1 MQHNTIENETEAL
14 RQLVIAARKDAKVEP
29 EAEAC
34 LNRLNTLYKKH
45 PDLFTPEDVR
55 FVNVLRGQLGSR
67 LESALPGGPYARIA
81 KPKGVKLDHCWR
93 ARLRSTSGS
102 PRRVQPARRRPS
114 SRWSARSVRRVAASR
129 REMCW
134 SNSSQAINDESHG
147 RTRIRKN
154 SNL

>member
-34 LNRLNTLYKKH
+34 INRLNTLYKKH

-67 LESALPGGPYARIA
+67 LEAHKPGGPYARIA

-93 ARLRSTSGS
+93 CETPLDERFTEACATCSTKAIKALVCPVCKACGC
-102 PRRVQPARRRPS
+102 Q
-114 SRWSARSVRRVAASR
+114 SAGKVLV
-129 REMCW
+129 
-134 SNSSQAINDESHG
+134 
-147 RTRIRKN
+147 
-154 SNL
+154 